1 MVVLI
6 PKKAQP
12 ENITDF
18 RPISLIH
25 SFAKL
30 FSKLLVNRLA
40 PELKKLISHSQNA
53 FIKKRCIHDN
63 FMFVHQMVKEL
74 HRKKVPAIFIKLEI
88 SKAFGMVSS
97 SYLLDIMSFLGFGL
111 CCRNWITA
119 LWATSS
125 SFLVNG

>member
-88 SKAFGMVSS
+88 SKAFGMVSW
-97 SYLLDIMSFLGFGL
+97 SYLLTL
-111 CCRNWITA
+111 C
-119 LWATSS
+119 LS
-125 SFLVNG
+125 